1 MYPVHGVAEV
11 VALEKRDIGGDQTP
25 VYILKILDTGLK
37 IMVPTVNAGSVGL
50 RDLIA
55 SKQVKEV
62 YEILK
67 SRDIP
72 RDTQTWNRRY
82 REYMEKIKTGSVF
95 EIAEVLRDLCV
106 LRATKELS
114 FGERKMLD
122 TARGL
127 LIKELALAK
136 GVGEDKITPRSTR
149 SSRPPRRD
157 ARHHRR
163 GRRVPGAQPRS
174 RSRRAPSAGG
184 RPTTASPPRSPT
196 TSSRSPCTFQTR
208 RTYCCMEPGCHLPL
222 HEGKPWP
229 RFHAVL
235 EAHGIVAPSRLRLA
249 LIGIVEPGARFFDP
263 FQPDPAHPGE
273 YVLRDARAQRYTHRS
288 EEA

>member
-11 VALEKRDIGGDQTP
+11 VALESRDVGGNQMP

-50 RDLIA
+50 RDLIS

-62 YEILK
+62 YSILK

-106 LRATKELS
+106 LRVTKELS

-136 GVGEDKITPRSTR
+136 GVTEDKIVSEI
-149 SSRPPRRD
+149 D
-157 ARHHRR
+157 AIF
-163 GRRVPGAQPRS
+163 AQ
-174 RSRRAPSAGG
+174 AA
-184 RPTTASPPRSPT
+184 A
-196 TSSRSPCTFQTR
+196 
-208 RTYCCMEPGCHLPL
+208 
-222 HEGKPWP
+222 
-229 RFHAVL
+229 
-235 EAHGIVAPSRLRLA
+235 
-249 LIGIVEPGARFFDP
+249 
-263 FQPDPAHPGE
+263 
-273 YVLRDARAQRYTHRS
+273 
-288 EEA
+288 